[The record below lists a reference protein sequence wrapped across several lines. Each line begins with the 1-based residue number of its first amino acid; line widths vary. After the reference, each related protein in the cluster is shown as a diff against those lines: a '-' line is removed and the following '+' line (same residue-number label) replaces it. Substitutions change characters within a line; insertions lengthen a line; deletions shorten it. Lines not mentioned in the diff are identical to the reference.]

1 MRIVGLVALAALLLA
16 VVWMAGGPA
25 AQAADDK
32 GELNVGD
39 PAPTFESTDDE
50 GKPWKSSDHV
60 GKKVL
65 VVYFY
70 PADLTGGCTKQA
82 CGFRDNMK
90 PLTDKGVE
98 VVGVSGDSAKNH
110 QVFKKVQNLN
120 FTLLADEDGAVA
132 KKFGVPLKEGGDFK
146 TKDADGKDITL
157 TTKVRAARWTFVI
170 DKDGKIVHKNTKV
183 NAPEDSKEI
192 LAVVEKLPK

>member
-1 MRIVGLVALAALLLA
+1 MRIVGIVALVAL
-16 VVWMAGGPA
+16 VGIVWMGGGKA
-25 AQAADDK
+25 VQAADDK
-32 GELNVGD
+32 VELNIGD

-50 GKPWKSSDHV
+50 GKPWKSTDHV
-60 GKKVL
+60 GKKVV

-90 PLTDKGVE
+90 ALTDKGVE

-110 QVFKKVQNLN
+110 QVFKKVQMLN

-132 KKFGVPLKEGGDFK
+132 KKFGVPLNKGGDFK
-146 TKDADGKDITL
+146 TKDADGQDIVL

-192 LAVVEKLPK
+192 LAVVEKLAK